1 MKVPMVDLQA
11 EYEGIRSEVE
21 PAMLAA
27 LASAHYIQGP
37 NVQAFEE
44 EAAAYLGGCH
54 VVSCASGTDALLLAL
69 RACDIG
75 PGDEVI
81 TTPFSFVATASSI
94 LMTGATPVFVDIH
107 SRSFNI
113 TPEAVEAAI
122 TPRTRAVIP
131 VHLFGQPADIPGLRA
146 VCDRY
151 GLRLIEDAAQAFGA
165 DIGGRKCGTLGD
177 IGCFSFYPSKNLG
190 AFGDGGMVATRDER
204 LARKLRVLAS
214 HGSAVRY
221 HHSTLGY
228 NSRLDELQAVVLR
241 IKLRR
246 VDECN
251 ELRRA
256 HARAYNV
263 CLAGSGIVTPFEDHV
278 GRHVFHQYTIKSDRR
293 DAVQAAL
300 TAARIASAIF
310 YPIPLHRQELFG
322 ERYAGLHLPAAERVA
337 ARVLSLPMSPTLTAA
352 QIAYVA
358 DTVLAA
364 LEG

>member
-1 MKVPMVDLQA
+1 MRVPMVDLQA
-11 EYEGIRSEVE
+11 EYDSIRSEVE

-27 LASAHYIQGP
+27 LASAQYIQGP
-37 NVQAFEE
+37 NVKAFEE
-44 EAAAYLGGCH
+44 EASAYLGGGH
-54 VVSCASGTDALLLAL
+54 AVSCASGTDALLLAL

-81 TTPFSFVATASSI
+81 TTPFSFVATASTI
-94 LMTGATPVFVDIH
+94 LMTGATPVFADIH
-107 SRSFNI
+107 SRSFNL
-113 TPEAVEAAI
+113 TPEAVEAAV

-131 VHLFGQPADIPGLRA
+131 VHLFGQPADIASLRA
-146 VCDRY
+146 VCDKH
-151 GLRLIEDAAQAFGA
+151 GLRLIEDVAQAFGA
-165 DIGGRKCGTLGD
+165 DIDGRKCGTLGD

-190 AFGDGGMVATRDER
+190 AFGDGGMAFTRDET

-228 NSRLDELQAVVLR
+228 NSRLDELQAVILR

-246 VDECN
+246 VDKFN

-263 CLAGSGIVTPFEDHV
+263 HLADSGIFTPFEDHV
-278 GRHVFHQYTIKSDRR
+278 GTHVFHQYTIKSERR
-293 DAVQAAL
+293 DAILAAL
-300 TAARIASAIF
+300 TAAGISCAIF
-310 YPIPLHRQELFG
+310 YPIPLHRQEMFG
-322 ERYAGLHLPAAERVA
+322 DRYADLHLPSAERVA
-337 ARVLSLPMSPTLTAA
+337 GCVLSLPMSPMLTEA

-364 LEG
+364 VGG